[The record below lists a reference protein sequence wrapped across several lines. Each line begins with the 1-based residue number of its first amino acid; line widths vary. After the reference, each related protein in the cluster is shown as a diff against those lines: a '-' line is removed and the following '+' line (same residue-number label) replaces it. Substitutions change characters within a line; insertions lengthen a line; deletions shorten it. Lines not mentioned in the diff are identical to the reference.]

1 MRNVVWH
8 GFALQSDISPK
19 FAATLIVLVLS
30 ICRFMPKTTTRS
42 KVLSDLSQIET
53 MQGCIAEETLSS
65 LLQKVSK
72 TAESLKTIPPGKKL
86 LLQTAICRFEMSDYL
101 KCLNILLSEMECLC
115 RIVFSRVNSCPERL
129 LTAEADTLYTTFD
142 EMLSQKLPDGSTNL
156 FPEFLGKI
164 ILTIFLGKIILTILN
179 VEQFLIFFM

>member
-1 MRNVVWH
+1 
-8 GFALQSDISPK
+8 
-19 FAATLIVLVLS
+19 
-30 ICRFMPKTTTRS
+30 
-42 KVLSDLSQIET
+42 
-53 MQGCIAEETLSS
+53 MQECFEEETLSS
-65 LLQKVSK
+65 LPQKVSK

-101 KCLNILLSEMECLC
+101 KCLTLLLSEMECLC

-142 EMLSQKLPDGSTNL
+142 EMLSQKLPDGNANL

-164 ILTIFLGKIILTILN
+164 IFTIF
-179 VEQFLIFFM
+179 